1 MQRRMLYT
9 QEKKKKQI
17 PSCKKNLPSENKEK
31 HDAKAHVIY
40 AGEKE
45 KTNTVM

>member
-17 PSCKKNLPSENKEK
+17 PSCKKNLPIPRASSLGKGRN
-31 HDAKAHVIY
+31 
-40 AGEKE
+40 EKE
-45 KTNTVM
+45 TDK